1 MKYPIGIQSFDK
13 IREDGYI
20 YVDKT
25 ALIYDLVKNGNIYF
39 LSRPRRKQ
47 QSEGRVDCI
56 VETPDYIYI
65 FEFKLDGTAEDALQ
79 QIEEKGYA
87 EPYLSDK
94 RKLYKVGVNFSS
106 ESGTVDG
113 WEMEE

>member
-20 YVDKT
+20 YVD
-25 ALIYDLVKNGNIYF
+25 
-39 LSRPRRKQ
+39 
-47 QSEGRVDCI
+47 
-56 VETPDYIYI
+56 
-65 FEFKLDGTAEDALQ
+65 
-79 QIEEKGYA
+79 KGYA

-106 ESGTVDG
+106 ESGTVDD
-113 WEMEE
+113 WKVI